1 LLRYNLAMLARITL
15 KNFKLHKSSEIEAG
29 PLTVLIGP
37 NNSGKSS
44 IFQALLLLRQSVL
57 SNQDVLLNPVPRQST
72 NQDQP
77 FLYDPRQQVDPGS
90 FQDILHSSE
99 REIGF
104 EITGRLDDQDP
115 RYGGHRHVHI
125 ALGFRDNQASYHTGK
140 LSFEV
145 NAEAG
150 ERTLPWTWAQ
160 GPMAGTPQQ
169 SSMGLLGTNFLFS
182 AVDYPQILHGQGFSG
197 GPANDPAQAVEL
209 SLFQTRL
216 AQMPNSLL
224 RSVHPVYPLRGL
236 EESGYP
242 VTMGPEENI
251 DRTMLSDR
259 TLALLSVLAYR
270 NDVLD
275 QVSSW
280 LENLIQ
286 VRVRTKLVPP
296 RRVTIICEP
305 AGRKSRRSGL
315 FSNEGT
321 GASQLPFILLPIA
334 LCPSGETMMMS
345 EPEAHL
351 HPRAQSD
358 LARLF
363 IRIWAAE
370 KKQLLIETH
379 SEHILNTLLHAVAKG
394 DLKKEDLAIYYFEPQ
409 NGIAHVR
416 RLVVDDYGRVEG
428 GLPGFFD
435 QSLTELTDYLETLK
449 KK

>member
-1 LLRYNLAMLARITL
+1 MLARIAL
-15 KNFKLHKSSEIEAG
+15 KNFKLHKSSEIEAR
-29 PLTVLIGP
+29 PLTLLIGP
-37 NNSGKSS
+37 NNSGKTS
-44 IFQALLLLRQSVL
+44 IFQALLLLRQSTL
-57 SNQDVLLNPVPRQST
+57 TNGVLLNPVSRLST
-72 NQDQP
+72 DEDQP
-77 FLYDPRQQVDPGS
+77 FLYDSSHLVDLGV
-90 FQDILHSSE
+90 FQDTVHPGE

-104 EITGRLDDQDP
+104 EIEGRLDDPDP
-115 RYGGHRHVHI
+115 RYGGARYLSLV
-125 ALGFRDNQASYHTGK
+125 LGFRDNQASYHTGK

-145 NAEAG
+145 RAEGG
-150 ERTLPWTWAQ
+150 ERTLSWTWAR
-160 GPMAGTPQQ
+160 GPRAPQQ
-169 SSMGLLGTNFLFS
+169 SSVALLNSNFLFA
-182 AVDYPQILHGQGFSG
+182 AVEYPQMLQVQGFSG
-197 GPANDPAQAVEL
+197 GPTGDPAQVTEL
-209 SLFQTRL
+209 SLFQNRL
-216 AQMPNSLL
+216 AQQPNSLL

-242 VTMGPEENI
+242 VTMGPEDSV

-275 QVSSW
+275 QVSNW

-286 VRVRTKLVPP
+286 VRVRTKLVPQ

-305 AGRKSRRSGL
+305 VGRKSNRSGL

-334 LCPSGETMMMS
+334 LCPPGESVMIS

-351 HPRAQSD
+351 HPRAQSA

-363 IRIWAAE
+363 IRISSTE

-379 SEHILNTLLHAVAKG
+379 SEHMLNALLHSVAKG
-394 DLKKEDLAIYYFEPQ
+394 DLDKKELAIYYFEPH
-409 NGIAHVR
+409 NGVADVR

-435 QSLTELTDYLETLK
+435 QSMTELTEYLETLK

>member
-1 LLRYNLAMLARITL
+1 MIARIAL
-15 KNFKLHKSSEIEAG
+15 KNFKLHKLSEIEAR
-29 PLTVLIGP
+29 PLTVFIGP
-37 NNSGKSS
+37 NNSGKTS
-44 IFQALLLLRQSVL
+44 IFQALLLLRQSVQK
-57 SNQDVLLNPVPRQST
+57 NAGVLLNPVPRQPT

-77 FLYDPRQQVDPGS
+77 FLYDPSYQIDLGT
-90 FQDILHSSE
+90 FEDIVHSGE
-99 REIGF
+99 REVGF
-104 EITGRLDDQDP
+104 EITGGLDDQDA
-115 RYGGHRHVHI
+115 RYGGRRDARI
-125 ALGFRDNQASYHTGK
+125 ALAFRENQPSYHTGT

-145 NAEAG
+145 SAEAG
-150 ERTLPWTWAQ
+150 ERTLAWNWTR
-160 GPMAGTPQQ
+160 GPIAGTPQ
-169 SSMGLLGTNFLFS
+169 SSVSLLGRNFLFT
-182 AVDYPQILHGQGFSG
+182 ATDYPQMLQVQGFSG
-197 GPANDPAQAVEL
+197 GPTNDPAQVSEL
-209 SLFQTRL
+209 SLFQYRI

-224 RSVHPVYPLRGL
+224 RSVHPVYPLRGF

-242 VTMGPEENI
+242 VTMGAEANI
-251 DRTMLSDR
+251 DRTMLADR

-275 QVSSW
+275 QVSNW

-305 AGRKSRRSGL
+305 VVRKTGRSGL

-334 LCPSGETMMMS
+334 LCPSGETMMIS

-351 HPRAQSD
+351 HPRAQSE

-363 IRIWAAE
+363 IRISSTE
-370 KKQLLIETH
+370 RKQLLIETH
-379 SEHILNTLLHAVAKG
+379 SEHMLNTLLHAVAKG
-394 DLKKEDLAIYYFEPQ
+394 DLDKRDLAIYYFEPQ
-409 NGIAHVR
+409 NGIADVR
-416 RLVVDDYGRVEG
+416 RLVLDDYGRVEG